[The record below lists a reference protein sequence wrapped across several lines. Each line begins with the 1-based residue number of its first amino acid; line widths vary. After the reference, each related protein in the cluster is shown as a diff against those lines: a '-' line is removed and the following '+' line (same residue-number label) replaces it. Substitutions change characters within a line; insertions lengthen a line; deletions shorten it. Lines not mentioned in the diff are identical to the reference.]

1 MCLNQLTGR
10 YSVGCRPAAGIMH
23 HDHDRHPSS
32 SANII
37 KFTFTLVGLRAFIPV
52 ARKLACLE

>member
-1 MCLNQLTGR
+1 MCLTQLTSR

-23 HDHDRHPSS
+23 HDRHPSS

-37 KFTFTLVGLRAFIPV
+37 KFTLIGLRAFIPV